1 MFLKVLIPVIC
12 VLLGFSIYNISIKLI
27 IPMLSYIKECR
38 IFLRRLRENKTLF
51 LKRVEDKAYIE
62 YGIEKVFIYNVKKN
76 IFLLLDKNN
85 DIRMLSKRKK
95 FFFILN
101 MIIIKKFL
109 KKYKNEIDNCVE
121 YKGSLLDRRTHE
133 LMQFMIKITLES
145 LKDIKKNKT
154 TSKPIELDK
163 NINLNID
170 DILDKINKIGY
181 LNLTDKEKEFLNNYN

>member
-85 DIRMLSKRKK
+85 DIRMLSKKQK
-95 FFFILN
+95 IFFLLN

-109 KKYKNEIDNCVE
+109 EKYKNEIDNCVE

>member
-95 FFFILN
+95 LFFLLN
-101 MIIIKKFL
+101 IIIIKKFL
-109 KKYKNEIDNCVE
+109 KKYKKEIDNCVE